1 MEQQIRKKCKKCLQ
15 VLPLEE
21 FHRDKGL
28 ADGHRNVC
36 KTCAKA
42 RAARSRLDIKKK
54 TSGLFDV
61 LHAMKSRC
69 YNPKHN
75 SFARYG
81 GRGITICAE
90 WLENP
95 ERFYNWCKEHGYR
108 PGLQID
114 RINNDLGYSPENCR
128 VVTRAQN
135 QHNTSRVPYSER
147 EVSVF
152 RRAYKC
158 GAITQKALAEMYGVN
173 PATISMIC
181 SYKTWKEGDT

>member
-1 MEQQIRKKCKKCLQ
+1 MKQKILKRCKKCHAILSI
-15 VLPLEE
+15 EE
-21 FHRDKGL
+21 FHLDKGL
-28 ADGHRNVC
+28 PDGHRNIC
-36 KTCAKA
+36 KTCAKE
-42 RAARSRLDIKKK
+42 RAKQCRVETLKK

-61 LHAMKSRC
+61 LHSMKGRC

-95 ERFYNWCKEHGYR
+95 ACFYTWCLEHGYQ

-114 RINNDLGYSPENCR
+114 RINNNLGYCPENCR
-128 VVTRAQN
+128 FVSRAQN
-135 QHNTSRVPYSER
+135 QHNTSRVPYCEQ
-147 EVSVF
+147 EVQIF

-158 GAITQKALAEMYGVN
+158 GAITQKTLAEMYGVSQS
-173 PATISMIC
+173 AISRIC
-181 SYKTWKEGDT
+181 SCETWKECCK